1 MQTHT
6 RSIRRE
12 SERSMVK
19 SEGLIRRGTTIA
31 AGLLLAAL
39 LVVLVLLWGAR
50 PAEAAFPGANGKIAY
65 EYDTSSEQEIYAMDA
80 EPFGDHTKISDGYD
94 DSEPAWSA
102 DGQQIAFTSDRDGDY
117 DIYVMDTDPSTKDTT
132 RITKNDTWD
141 DSPDWSPNGNKIA
154 FGGYSGIIVKNSDGS
169 GRKRLPDGSDPA
181 WSPNGR
187 KIAFIRVVSNGE
199 WGPEREIFVMN
210 RDGSGVKRLTGSYDH
225 YSPTWQPIVPSAPSE

>member
-1 MQTHT
+1 MVFGGTKKVIAVI
-6 RSIRRE
+6 RSE
-12 SERSMVK
+12 SLK
-19 SEGLIRRGTTIA
+19 ARGPVAT
-31 AGLLLAAL
+31 
-39 LVVLVLLWGAR
+39 LVVMLVVALAVLVVALLWGER

-65 EYDTSSEQEIYAMDA
+65 EYDTGSEQEIYAMDA

-102 DGQQIAFTSDRDGDY
+102 DGQKIAFRSWRDGDGE
-117 DIYVMDTDPSTKDTT
+117 IYVMDTDPSTKDTT

-141 DSPDWSPNGNKIA
+141 YSPDWSPNGNKIA
-154 FGGYSGIIVKNSDGS
+154 FEGYSGIIVKNSDDS

-210 RDGSGVKRLTGSYDH
+210 KDGSGVKRLTGSYDH
-225 YSPTWQPIVPSAPSE
+225 YSPTWQPIVP